1 MSGDFFKA
9 LFEHVKFNLFV
20 VAICLTGIYIYFNY
34 HIAIAGIIAL
44 CLAIYLVLLFINF
57 CWEKYQHKVFERN
70 RERANAEY
78 QKQKEDRD
86 NMMIDIWFEAAR
98 PMLKEQLIALMNF
111 RSKYDA
117 PNIKF
122 SDGKS
127 LYLNDSE
134 CYINSSDGRHT
145 IQLVWLIQNNVVN
158 PAYYIHP
165 HLYDLLIKY
174 MSAQI

>member
-9 LFEHVKFNLFV
+9 FFERVKFNLFV
-20 VAICLTGIYIYFNY
+20 LAICLTSVVIYVKC
-34 HIAIAGIIAL
+34 HIAIAGVIAL
-44 CLAIYLVLLFINF
+44 CLAIYLVLLSMNY
-57 CWEKYQHKVFERN
+57 CWEKYQHKISERK
-70 RERANAEY
+70 RDRANAEY
-78 QKQKEDRD
+78 HKQKEDSD

-134 CYINSSDGRHT
+134 CYILKFR
-145 IQLVWLIQNNVVN
+145 I
-158 PAYYIHP
+158 
-165 HLYDLLIKY
+165 
-174 MSAQI
+174 